1 MHAGQQHRL
10 RLLAAHGRRPGD
22 IPATAGHLE
31 VNQARQR
38 VGIDADIHHLHPGP
52 GLRRQ
57 HADAGVAPHHIAC
70 MNGRHHLRRRGHA
83 FMPDAMVGAHDHNR
97 FLRQRQLP
105 CKPADRPAAPPASP
119 DGQGCRAAL
128 TGHQYAAERAPWPPH
143 RAAEWQPVT
152 PKVFPFSSSP
162 LASGLTA
169 APVKR
174 VIRPAQSPPRGYP
187 RSARRGFASAPIP
200 DPRSAPG

>member
-1 MHAGQQHRL
+1 MLARQHPSH
-10 RLLAAHGRRPGD
+10 LLAATYITPGD
-22 IPATAGHLE
+22 IPLYRGTLQLARPAAGRH
-31 VNQARQR
+31 RCR
-38 VGIDADIHHLHPGP
+38 HPHYHPGP
-52 GLRRQ
+52 GLRHTRRRRCPTPYI
-57 HADAGVAPHHIAC
+57 AG
-70 MNGRHHLRRRGHA
+70 MNVRHLRRRGRSNLHA
-83 FMPDAMVGAHDHNR
+83 RHGRGAHDCR
-97 FLRQRQLP
+97 FLRQPKLP
-105 CKPADRPAAPPASP
+105 CKPGRPAVPPASP
-119 DGQGCRAAL
+119 DGQDCRAAL
-128 TGHQYAAERAPWPPH
+128 TGHLYAAERAPCPPH

-152 PKVFPFSSSP
+152 PKMFPFCSSP